1 MLQMPKI
8 KPKQSIT
15 MPLIFRKQIT
25 SKQESVLQTLQ
36 GGMVEL
42 INNSSTWGKK
52 KLYLQWRSDS

>member
-1 MLQMPKI
+1 
-8 KPKQSIT
+8 
-15 MPLIFRKQIT
+15 MPLIFQKQIT

>member
-1 MLQMPKI
+1 
-8 KPKQSIT
+8 

-42 INNSSTWGKK
+42 INNSSTWEKK
-52 KLYLQWRSDS
+52 NCTCNGVVTHSVRPPS